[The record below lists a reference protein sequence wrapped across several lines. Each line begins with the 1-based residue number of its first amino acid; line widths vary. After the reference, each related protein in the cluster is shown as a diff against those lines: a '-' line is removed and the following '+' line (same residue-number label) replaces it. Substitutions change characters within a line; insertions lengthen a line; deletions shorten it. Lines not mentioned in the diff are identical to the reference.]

1 MTQEIN
7 LNSDLY
13 YKGFL
18 LLKKAYYEVF
28 NVEKL
33 LKTLPKLQVRE
44 DICSMYALEYIEKYV
59 LFEKTKEYFLNEIL
73 KLDLLKIKK
82 WSVNFEREV
91 FIVEY
96 NI

>member
-7 LNSDLY
+7 LNSDSY

-33 LKTLPKLQVRE
+33 LKTFPKLQVRE
-44 DICSMYALEYIEKYV
+44 DICNMYALEYIEKYV

>member
-13 YKGFL
+13 YDGFL

-33 LKTLPKLQVRE
+33 LKTFPKLLVRE
-44 DICSMYALEYIEKYV
+44 DIYNIYALEYIEKYI

-73 KLDLLKIKK
+73 KLDLLKIKR
-82 WSVNFEREV
+82 WDVNFEREV
-91 FIVEY
+91 FIIEY

>member
-1 MTQEIN
+1 MTKEIN

-28 NVEKL
+28 NIEKI
-33 LKTLPKLQVRE
+33 LKTLPKLQVE
-44 DICSMYALEYIEKYV
+44 KSIYEIYAMEYIEKYV
-59 LFEKTKEYFLNEIL
+59 LFEKTKKYFLNEIL
-73 KLDLLKIKK
+73 ELDLLKIGK
-82 WSVNFEREV
+82 WNVNFEREV
-91 FIVEY
+91 FTVEY